1 MAARDR
7 SKPQE
12 CASEPVERTIMH
24 HILFGCMLLLTMVTG
39 GPYAKAEEST
49 LESAAAFQPMER
61 ARATVANPQASIR
74 ERVAA
79 IEALGGGPNG
89 LTDEDVRVL
98 HDLMVLQTPLAVQ
111 LAAVDVLSR
120 FPDSRITLV
129 LLADWTRLGPKVHRQ
144 VVAALL
150 WRDPCS
156 DVLHV
161 DAAARP
167 ELAAALTWARR
178 DVQLRHPDP
187 ELRRQA
193 ESLLGR
199 PETPPVIRDVLDKF
213 VAALGLPGDAAR
225 GQQVFVEATC
235 ANCHKLGAT
244 GRHVGPDLARLTDQ
258 SRRYLLQETLDPN
271 RILDLQYLEYTFVS
285 TQGRVLTG
293 MLVDE
298 DDDTVTLADTNGEPH
313 VIARHDLDDW
323 HSSGR
328 SQMPEGLATNLTLP
342 QMADLLAFMVQA
354 HNSQADP

>member
-1 MAARDR
+1 
-7 SKPQE
+7 
-12 CASEPVERTIMH
+12 MH
-24 HILFGCMLLLTMVTG
+24 YSLICYMLLLTAVIA
-39 GPYAKAEEST
+39 GPYATAEEST
-49 LESAAAFQPMER
+49 PESAAAFQPMAR
-61 ARATVANPQASIR
+61 ARVTVANPQASIR

-79 IEALGGGPNG
+79 IEALGGGRNG

-98 HDLMVLQTPLAVQ
+98 HDLLVLQTPLAVQ

-120 FPDSRITLV
+120 FPDPRMTLV

-156 DVLHV
+156 DALHV
-161 DAAARP
+161 GAAARP
-167 ELAAALTWARR
+167 ALAAALTWARR

-199 PETPPVIRDVLDKF
+199 PETPPAIRDMLDKF
-213 VAALGLPGDAAR
+213 VAALTLPGDAAR

-235 ANCHKLGAT
+235 ANCHKLGET
-244 GRHVGPDLARLTDQ
+244 GRHVGPDLARLADR

-271 RILDLQYLEYTFVS
+271 RILDHRYLEYTFVS
-285 TQGRVLTG
+285 VQGRVLTG

-298 DDDTVTLADTNGEPH
+298 DDDTVMLADANGEPH
-313 VIARHDLDDW
+313 MIARHDIDDW

-342 QMADLLAFMVQA
+342 QMADLFAYLVQG
-354 HNSQADP
+354 HNSQTDP